1 MGEIPDFEP
10 APPVVVPPLRPRFWT
25 RRSVLVVA
33 SVVAVVVVATVVLTG
48 LEPGPGEP
56 GWRPLIGQDHN
67 HSSTGKAGL
76 QFAQDI
82 EADDDLVIESVRAEV
97 PAGLAVKE
105 SGSVPVGIWTEYYVF
120 IPPTLTP
127 LPLSV
132 EDGKQV
138 RLVVRFRV
146 SCPPAVPT
154 TRIPWRLFVTVTS
167 GSVRQEVEIGSL
179 ADIELGSTQE
189 FCDPPS

>member
-1 MGEIPDFEP
+1 MLI
-10 APPVVVPPLRPRFWT
+10 T
-25 RRSVLVVA
+25 VA
-33 SVVAVVVVATVVLTG
+33 VVAVVVTATVVLTR

-76 QFAQDI
+76 QFAQDL

-105 SGSVPVGIWTEYYVF
+105 SGSVPIGIWTEYYVF
-120 IPPTLTP
+120 FPPTLTH
-127 LPLSV
+127 LPLKV
-132 EDGKQV
+132 DDGKQV

-146 SCPPAVPT
+146 TCPPAVPAK
-154 TRIPWRLFVTVTS
+154 RIPWRLFATVTS
-167 GSVRQEVEIGSL
+167 GSVRQEVEVGSL
-179 ADIELGSTQE
+179 ADIELGSLQE
-189 FCDPPS
+189 FCDA